1 MNASKKKLKACN
13 EAGAISDDEGTHP
26 GQALCDAPTLVPATP
41 WRRFMCIAYEG
52 ILLFGVLF
60 FFGYGFSA
68 LAQFKGEPGVMRWIF
83 QGFILLVLAVYFT
96 WSWSEGR
103 QTLPMKT
110 MGVVLMTSESQQLS
124 RARALA
130 RYMVTVALY
139 VGCIWLTANLHPAF
153 FVMLGIPLGWTI
165 FDSRYRSLYDVL
177 SDTQLLIRS
186 PHANAATRKGHF
198 RS

>member
-110 MGVVLMTSESQQLS
+110 MGVRVTDDTGSSLGHW
-124 RARALA
+124 RAFYRFATAVGFYLIALLLGNFA
-130 RYMVTVALY
+130 HPLF
-139 VGCIWLTANLHPAF
+139 LTASL
-153 FVMLGIPLGWTI
+153 IPVAWAL
-165 FDSRYRSLYDVL
+165 FDPKYRALYDVICRTRL
-177 SDTQLLIRS
+177 NRS
-186 PHANAATRKGHF
+186 PLQ
-198 RS
+198 